1 MEFCVYCLKNVDVT
15 IEEKVEE
22 ITWKGEKF
30 SCVQK
35 YARCKECG
43 KLVDIGEL
51 HDFNLFAVYDAYREK
66 KDIISYADVIAL
78 TEKYKS
84 VVSIRNLSK
93 ILGMGEHTLERY
105 CDRCIPTKTFSDILK
120 DLKQRGA
127 AYLLE
132 KLKSNHSFLSDK
144 QYAKMLQQLSTMAS
158 SERPPLLMVYIESG
172 DMGWSKNAISAYAA

>member
-105 CDRCIPTKTFSDILK
+105 CDRCIPTKTFSHIFWK
-120 DLKQRGA
+120 NSKAITRFYRTNNMQRCSNS
-127 AYLLE
+127 YLRWHRL
-132 KLKSNHSFLSDK
+132 NVRLS
-144 QYAKMLQQLSTMAS
+144 
-158 SERPPLLMVYIESG
+158 
-172 DMGWSKNAISAYAA
+172 